1 MVILLSKVQNGGEQY
16 QIFCHVL
23 ESKFYQ
29 GKKFFRGLEYVQC
42 HKCTKYFLM

>member
-29 GKKFFRGLEYVQC
+29 GFFGA
-42 HKCTKYFLM
+42 